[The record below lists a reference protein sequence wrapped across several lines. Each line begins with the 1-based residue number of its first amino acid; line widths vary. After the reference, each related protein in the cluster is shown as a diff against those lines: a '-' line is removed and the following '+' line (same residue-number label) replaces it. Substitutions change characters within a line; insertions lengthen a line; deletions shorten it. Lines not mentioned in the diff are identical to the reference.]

1 MYKNEVSN
9 SRAIQ
14 KELNRF
20 FGQVNFVP
28 GNLGNGSSYIM
39 ESCSF
44 YKSRKPYTHWDHS
57 IRRKSV
63 VGVLFKTALKLRNR
77 LFERPF
83 WGELR

>member
-39 ESCSF
+39 KAVAFIKVES
-44 YKSRKPYTHWDHS
+44 H
-57 IRRKSV
+57 IRT
-63 VGVLFKTALKLRNR
+63 GTTL
-77 LFERPF
+77 
-83 WGELR
+83 